1 MDIFKAH
8 LRKEVMVL
16 ISNDAIRPPSIGEV
30 QGIGV
35 HEIHGKLT
43 AIEDSHPALEITTDE
58 GSIVIVN
65 WHQVVSVEVVT

>member
-16 ISNDAIRPPSIGEV
+16 ISNDAFLPPKGGE
-30 QGIGV
+30 V

-58 GSIVIVN
+58 GNIVIVN
-65 WHQVVSVEVVT
+65 WYQVVSVEVV